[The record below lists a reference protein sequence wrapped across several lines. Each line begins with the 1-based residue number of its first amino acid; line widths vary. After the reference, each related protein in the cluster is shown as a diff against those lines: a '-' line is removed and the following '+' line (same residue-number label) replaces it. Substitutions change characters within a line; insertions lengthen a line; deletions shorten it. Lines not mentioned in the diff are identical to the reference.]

1 MKSYLVVFTF
11 LAVFLCSCDDYEISS
26 IQSESFIKY
35 YALNRSNE
43 GACVC
48 EIPGGGYALLGNTTT
63 DLRDSEICLLL
74 TDVFGNSIQDPKYY
88 GTTGSDRGQC
98 IKPAPGGGFVILG
111 STHDTINGDKEVW
124 LIRTN
129 DMGDTLWTKTF
140 AQFDK
145 ENGDDEGLWFD
156 FNSKGEITMAGYIYK
171 TDIGGY
177 SKQIWIYD
185 VGQDGNQIDNH
196 KPITRGGRSDVEE
209 ARFVK
214 RIDGDDFLIAG
225 VSNITNNPNATSYSN
240 ITYLESYYNSTD
252 LKYTESLNYFEEE
265 DTSTLRDEANCLIL
279 VDNTTLLLCG
289 SRVRTAGSQEAYLC
303 RFNKIYDDENRFDP
317 KMEWIRY
324 YSNSGSSEAKHLL
337 MEGTSVYILS
347 TMSSTTDK
355 SAIISVIT
363 TGLDGNT
370 PVYQPIGGSSKMASR
385 NFSFASDGGLIIT
398 GTNTDKDIIDI
409 SSMILIKTKTGG
421 KL

>member
-1 MKSYLVVFTF
+1 MKSYPMVFAF
-11 LAVFLCSCDDYEISS
+11 LAVFLCACDDYEVSS

-88 GTTGSDRGQC
+88 GTTGSDKGHC

-129 DMGDTLWTKTF
+129 DMGDTLWTRTF

-145 ENGDDEGLWFD
+145 ENNDDEGLWFD
-156 FNSKGEITMAGYIYK
+156 FNSKGEITMVGYIYV
-171 TDIGGY
+171 TGY
-177 SKQIWIYD
+177 LKQIWIYIVD
-185 VGQDGNQIDNH
+185 QDGNRINSSNS
-196 KPITRGGRSDVEE
+196 PIIRGGKSEFDE
-209 ARFVK
+209 ARFIQ
-214 RIDGDDFLIAG
+214 RIDGDNFLITG
-225 VSNITNNPNATSYSN
+225 NSNLFDIPQAASYSFMA
-240 ITYLESYYNSTD
+240 YLKSD
-252 LKYTESLNYFEEE
+252 FIFAWPTESVNYITSK
-265 DTSTLRDEANCLIL
+265 DTSTRSDEGNSLIM
-279 VDNTTLLLCG
+279 VDNNTLLLCG
-289 SRVRTAGSQEAYLC
+289 SRMQTSGKSDAYLC
-303 RFNKIYDDENRFDP
+303 KFNKIYDDENRFDP

-324 YSNSGSSEAKHLL
+324 YNNSGSSEANHLL
-337 MEGTSVYILS
+337 MEGNSVYILS
-347 TMSSTTDK
+347 TMSSATDK
-355 SAIISVIT
+355 SSTISVIT
-363 TGLDGNT
+363 TGLDGNN
-370 PVYQPIGGSSKMASR
+370 PVYLPIGGSSKMASR
-385 NFSFASDGGLIIT
+385 NFSFASDGGFIIT

>member
-1 MKSYLVVFTF
+1 MKSSLVVITF
-11 LAVFLCSCDDYEISS
+11 LAFFLCACDENEISS
-26 IQSESFIKY
+26 VQSESFIKY

-63 DLRDSEICLLL
+63 ELRASEICLLL
-74 TDVFGNSIQDPKYY
+74 TDAFGNSIQDPKYY
-88 GTTGSDRGQC
+88 GTKNNDRGNC

-111 STHDTINGDKEVW
+111 STQDSVNGDNEVW

-129 DMGDTLWTKTF
+129 NIGDTLWTKTF
-140 AQFDK
+140 AQFDN

-156 FNSKGEITMAGYIYK
+156 FNSKGDITMVGYIYK

-177 SKQIWIYD
+177 SKQMWIYD
-185 VGQDGNQIDNH
+185 VDQDGNQIDNH
-196 KPITRGGRSDVEE
+196 KPITRGGRSDVDE
-209 ARFVK
+209 ARFIR

-225 VSNITNNPNATSYSN
+225 VSNITNNPNAVSYSN

-252 LKYTESLNYFEEE
+252 LKYTESLDYFVEE
-265 DTSTLRDEANCLIL
+265 DTLTLRDEANCLIL

-289 SRVRTAGSQEAYLC
+289 VRVRTTGSQEAYLC

-324 YSNSGSSEAKHLL
+324 YSNSGNSEANHLL
-337 MEGTSVYILS
+337 MEGNNVYILS
-347 TMSSTTDK
+347 TMSSATDK
-355 SAIISVIT
+355 SSTITIIT
-363 TGLDGNT
+363 TGLDGNN
-370 PVYQPIGGSSKMASR
+370 PVYLPFGGSSKMESR

-409 SSMILIKTKTGG
+409 SSMILIKTKAGG